1 MQPSSLA
8 PADVTSP
15 WRRPSRM
22 NRNAVDVVEVARG
35 EHRVL
40 IRSSLGPPIRI
51 TPQAWAD
58 LVAAVKRGEYD
69 DL

>member
-1 MQPSSLA
+1 
-8 PADVTSP
+8 
-15 WRRPSRM
+15 M